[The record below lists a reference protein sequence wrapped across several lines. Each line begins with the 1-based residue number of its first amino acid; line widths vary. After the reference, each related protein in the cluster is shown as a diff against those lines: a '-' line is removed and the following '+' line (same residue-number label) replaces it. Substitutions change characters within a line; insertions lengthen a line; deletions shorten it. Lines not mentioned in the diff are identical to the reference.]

1 LQGADLSFDHLII
14 RDVEGERRVDAPALP
29 LRVGTSGD
37 CELRL
42 PGPGGG
48 PVALLDLLDGVPFVQ
63 PVGHSAALAI
73 NGDTLETSRKL
84 QDGDELQFYG
94 SRIRIQAD
102 DERLVLDV
110 RLEDSAYVTR
120 PPDLPDSDDLP
131 DDEAIAPTAFTR
143 AVETAARTETHR
155 GSPLKVIVGVGL
167 SVLLVASYLLF
178 SAKSVQFEVDPAEP
192 DGFNI
197 DGGWFRLPIGNRML
211 LRKGDYT
218 VNVRKQ
224 GYYDVEQ
231 AFVVGDEQSMT
242 VSLRMRKK
250 PGRLLV
256 LADPAVD
263 AVVTVD
269 EGQVGKAPFGP
280 IELEPGPHSVRVE
293 SERFLPFTGVI
304 EMAGLD
310 LLENFNVQLVPRWA
324 NVHIESEP
332 AGAKI
337 FAGDEE
343 VGVTPAT
350 VELLEGS
357 HEVTLSKEGFSAWD
371 GTIVAEPNIAQQL
384 PLITLDPADARLIVN
399 SIPRGANVTVNGRYR
414 GQSPITLSLEPE
426 VDYDIGLSKAGYGVT
441 RRSMRLES
449 NASES
454 ITVDLSARL
463 GTVTVNV
470 SPGDSTVY
478 VDGRARGKGKTT
490 VRLSSAPH
498 SIEVRRQGHVSW
510 RRTVTPR
517 PGYPQ
522 TLSATLRSV
531 ESIAQDSVA
540 KTLESPAG
548 QTLRRVEPATFSMG
562 ASRAEVGRRANEV
575 IVPVT
580 VTRPFLIGVNE
591 VTNKEFAEYRANHDS
606 GSSLHPSLGADGNP
620 VANISWADAVQYCN
634 WLSQREGRTPAY
646 KAEFGEWVPVYPLTD
661 GYRLPT
667 EAEWTLAIRYGG
679 QKQPLKFAWGSKWPP
694 PEKAGNFADRAAIEL
709 VPSILPAYDDG
720 YASTAPVGS
729 FEPNALGI
737 YDGGGNVAE
746 WVNDFYTVPTPGV
759 TTPAVDPTGPDRG
772 TSHVIR
778 GSSWRHAGVSELRL
792 SYRDFS
798 SQPRHDVG
806 FRVARFAD

>member
-1 LQGADLSFDHLII
+1 MSFDHVFI
-14 RDVEGERRVDAPALP
+14 RDVEGERRVDAHALP
-29 LRVGTSGD
+29 LRVGTSSD

-42 PGPGGG
+42 PGPGGE
-48 PVALLDLLDGVPFVQ
+48 PVALLDLLDGTPFVQ
-63 PVGHSAALAI
+63 PVGRSAALTI
-73 NGDTLETSRKL
+73 NGETLETSRKL
-84 QDGDELQFYG
+84 QHGDELQFYG
-94 SRIRIQAD
+94 SRIRVRASG
-102 DERLVLDV
+102 ERLSLEV

-120 PPDLPDSDDLP
+120 PPDLPDVEELP

-143 AVETAARTETHR
+143 AAETAAKIEKQRT
-155 GSPLKVIVGVGL
+155 SPLKVIVSVGL
-167 SVLLVASYLLF
+167 AALLLASYLLF
-178 SAKSVQFEVDPAEP
+178 SAKSVQFEIEPAGP
-192 DGFNI
+192 DGFSI
-197 DGGWFRLPIGNRML
+197 EGGWFRLPIGDRVL
-211 LRKGDYT
+211 LRKGDYAAR
-218 VNVRKQ
+218 VQKK

-231 AFVVGDEQSMT
+231 SFVVGDQQSMT

-256 LADPAVD
+256 LADSATD

-269 EGQVGKAPFGP
+269 DGQVGKVPFGP
-280 IELEPGPHSVRVE
+280 IQLEPGPHTVRVE
-293 SERFLPFTGVI
+293 AERFLPFSGIV

-310 LLENFNVQLVPRWA
+310 LLEAFNVQLVPRWA

-332 AGAKI
+332 PGARI
-337 FAGDEE
+337 FKGAEE

-350 VELLEGS
+350 IELLEGS
-357 HEVTLSKEGFSAWD
+357 HEVVLSKDGFSAWD
-371 GTIVAEPNIAQQL
+371 GTVVAEPNIAQRL
-384 PLITLDPADARLIVN
+384 PLITLVAADARLIVN
-399 SIPRGANVTVNGRYR
+399 TIPRGANVTVNGRYR
-414 GQSPITLSLEPE
+414 GQSPITLSLAPE
-426 VDYDIGLSKAGYGVT
+426 VDFDIGLSKAGYGVT
-441 RRSMRLES
+441 RRSLRLES

-470 SPGDSTVY
+470 APADSTVY
-478 VDGRARGKGKTT
+478 VDGRSRGKGKTT

-522 TLSATLRSV
+522 TLTATLRSV
-531 ESIAQDSVA
+531 EAVAQDSIA

-548 QTLRRVEPATFSMG
+548 QTLRRVGPGTFSMG

-580 VTRPFLIGVNE
+580 VTRPFFIGVHE
-591 VTNKEFAEYRANHDS
+591 VTNKEFAAYRANHDS
-606 GSSLHPSLGADGNP
+606 GTSLHPSLGADNNP
-620 VANISWADAVQYCN
+620 VSNISWADAVQYCN

-667 EAEWTLAIRYGG
+667 EAEWALAIRYGG
-679 QKQPLKFAWGSKWPP
+679 QKQPSKFAWGSKWPP
-694 PEKAGNFADRAAIEL
+694 PEKAGNYADRTAIEL

-729 FEPNALGI
+729 FKANALGI
-737 YDGGGNVAE
+737 HDGGGNVAE
-746 WVNDFYTVPTPGV
+746 WVNDFYTVPTPGMTAPV
-759 TTPAVDPTGPDRG
+759 VDPTGPDRG

-778 GSSWRHAGVSELRL
+778 GSSWRHAGISELRL
-792 SYRDFS
+792 SYRGFS
-798 SQPRHDVG
+798 SKPRQDVG